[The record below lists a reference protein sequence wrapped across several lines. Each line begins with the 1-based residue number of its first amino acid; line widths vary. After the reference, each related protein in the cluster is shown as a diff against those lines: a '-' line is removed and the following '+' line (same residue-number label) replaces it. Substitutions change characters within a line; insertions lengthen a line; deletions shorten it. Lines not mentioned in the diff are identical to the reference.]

1 MKTLVVYYSRTE
13 TTEKVAK
20 MIKDELNCD
29 IESIKPIK
37 NYDGK
42 LGYARGGFESST
54 KKLPRIENPEKYP
67 SEYDL
72 VIIGTPV
79 WASTMASPVLTYLR
93 QNNGKFNNVAFF
105 DTAGSSGVEST
116 FKKLEQ
122 ETKKPLQTLG
132 LTRADMK
139 DYEEKTQKFV
149 EDLKKLMN

>member
-54 KKLPRIENPEKYP
+54 KKLPGIENPEKDP

-105 DTAGSSGVEST
+105 DTAGGSGVEST

>member
-1 MKTLVVYYSRTE
+1 MKTLVVYYSRTQ

-54 KKLPRIENPEKYP
+54 KKLPGIENPEKDP

-93 QNNGKFNNVAFF
+93 HNNGKFNNVAFF
-105 DTAGSSGVEST
+105 DTAGGSGVEST

-132 LTRADMK
+132 LTREDMK

>member
-54 KKLPRIENPEKYP
+54 KKLPGIENPEKDP

-105 DTAGSSGVEST
+105 DTAGGSGVEST

-132 LTRADMK
+132 LTRVDMK